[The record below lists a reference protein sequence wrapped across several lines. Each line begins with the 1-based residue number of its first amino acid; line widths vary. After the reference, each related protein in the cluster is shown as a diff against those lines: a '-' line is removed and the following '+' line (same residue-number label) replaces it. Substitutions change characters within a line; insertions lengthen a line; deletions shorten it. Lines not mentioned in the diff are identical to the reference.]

1 MKKMIYPLNYECREL
16 INHFG
21 TLSDD
26 ETIELVVKDN
36 SKKYFDNFAQFSKSL
51 KYNISENFEESLD
64 IVDALILVKGTTIAD
79 YLEKI
84 KLAKDKGKK
93 IFAVPSVM
101 DLLPEIEAEKDIIR
115 LEDEDVVNIEQVED
129 DQEIFEIDVPVIAVM
144 GVGLNCD
151 KFSCE
156 LYLRKYYQELGY
168 KVLQFGSKEI
178 SPLFGFSSLPKFVL
192 DYKIPIKDRIVYFN
206 HFIMEQ
212 IKRERPDII
221 IIGSPDGIIPL
232 NLTIHNNYGESSL
245 IISSAIAID
254 YVVVGVYFDED
265 LQDDFLE
272 YLDNCVKYKYN
283 SELISVCISNTTYE
297 PTAESF
303 GKKVKYYHLD
313 TENICE
319 PLVINKKDKVLCN
332 IHDLETMKLMADETL
347 KHLQENVDVVL

>member
-26 ETIELVVKDN
+26 EIIELVVKDN
-36 SKKYFDNFAQFSKSL
+36 SKKYFANFAQFSKSL
-51 KYNISENFEESLD
+51 KCNISENFEKRLN
-64 IVDALILVKGTTIAD
+64 IVDALVLVNGSTISD

-84 KLAKDKGKK
+84 KLAKDKGKM
-93 IFAVPSVM
+93 IFAVPSVI
-101 DLLPEIEAEKDIIR
+101 DLLSELEAEKDVMQ
-115 LEDEDVVNIEQVED
+115 LEDVINIEQVED
-129 DQEIFEIDVPVIAVM
+129 VQEILEIDVPVISVM

-178 SPLFGFSSLPKFVL
+178 APLFGFSSLPKFVL
-192 DYKIPIKDRIVYFN
+192 DHKIPIKDRIVYFN
-206 HFIMEQ
+206 HFIIEQ
-212 IKRERPDII
+212 IKCEQPDII

-232 NLTIHNNYGESSL
+232 NLAIHNNYGESSL
-245 IISSAIAID
+245 ILSSAIAID
-254 YVVVGVYFDED
+254 YVVVGVYFDEN
-265 LQDDFLE
+265 LQEDFLQ
-272 YLDNCVKYKYN
+272 YLENCIKYKYN

-319 PLVINKKDKVLCN
+319 QLVINKRDKALCN
-332 IHDLETMKLMADETL
+332 VHDLETMKLMADKTL
-347 KHLQENVDVVL
+347 KHLQENVDIVL